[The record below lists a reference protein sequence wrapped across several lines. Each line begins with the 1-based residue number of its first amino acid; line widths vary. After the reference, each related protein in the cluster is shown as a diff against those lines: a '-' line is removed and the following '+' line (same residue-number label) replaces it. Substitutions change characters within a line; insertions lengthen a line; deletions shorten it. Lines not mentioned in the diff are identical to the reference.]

1 MGLSNIV
8 GGILWFALGFMTGVI
23 YITENFGD
31 DDLEN

>member
-1 MGLSNIV
+1 MSITELIGGL
-8 GGILWFALGFMTGVI
+8 LWFALGFVAGVV

>member
-1 MGLSNIV
+1 MDAFSILGGL
-8 GGILWFALGFMTGVI
+8 LWFALGFMAGVI

>member
-1 MGLSNIV
+1 MEVANTLGGL
-8 GGILWFALGFMTGVI
+8 LWFALGFMAGVI

>member
-1 MGLSNIV
+1 MELTNVLGGL
-8 GGILWFALGFMTGVI
+8 LWFALGFMVGVI